1 MTPAATEPHVY
12 ADLDV
17 LRQTWSSKPG
27 LFGWLSSI
35 NHQEIGRRYILTAF
49 IFLLLG
55 GFEAL
60 LMRLQLAKP
69 ENTFLSAGRYNQVF
83 TLHGTTM
90 MFLFAVP
97 VMEGMGIYLVPLMV
111 GTRNVAFPRLN
122 AFGYWMYLAGGLF
135 LYGCAFFNMVP
146 DAGWFSYP
154 PLSGPQFSP
163 GKGVDAWAQM
173 ITFTE
178 ISALCVAVELV
189 VTILRMRAP
198 GMSLNRI
205 PMFCWSMLVQSFMI
219 IFAMPAV
226 MIASTVFLLNDRT
239 LGTHFVNPAEGGN
252 PLLYQ
257 HVFWFFGHP
266 EVYIIFLPALGMVSS
281 ILETHTRR
289 QIFGYPAL
297 VLSLVG
303 NGLIAFG
310 LWVHHMFATG
320 LPQIGEAYFTAT
332 SMMIAITSGV
342 QIFCWL
348 ATLWSGRLRVTTAVH
363 FVFGFIFIF
372 VMGGMTGVMLASI
385 PLDLQAHDTFFVV
398 AHFHYVLIGG
408 ALFPLFGGFHYWFPK
423 FTGRMIDER
432 LGRLSFW
439 LLFVGFN
446 ATFFPMHW
454 LGMLG
459 MTRRVY
465 TYVPGL
471 GWDRANMAATIGAFI
486 ILLGGLIFI
495 ANALRSRGS
504 GARAENDPWEGSTLE
519 WEAGSPP
526 APYNFPN
533 LPVVTSR
540 TALWTPVAERSIV
553 VGLRED
559 RREILISNVL
569 DAEPHHR
576 SVQPRPSLWPLLTAF
591 GFSIGLAGSIFAF
604 FWYYVASV
612 LGMIGLIG
620 WFWPNR
626 PLEVDP

>member
-1 MTPAATEPHVY
+1 MTPAASEKRVY
-12 ADLDV
+12 ADLAV

-27 LFGWLSSI
+27 PIGWLSAI
-35 NHQEIGRRYILTAF
+35 NHQEIGRRYIFTAF
-49 IFLLLG
+49 IFLLIG
-55 GFEAL
+55 GIEAL

-69 ENTFLSAGRYNQVF
+69 ENTFLSAERYNQIF

-97 VMEGMGIYLVPLMV
+97 VMEGMGIYFVPLMV

-122 AFGYWMYLAGGLF
+122 AFGYWMYLAGGVF
-135 LYGCAFFNMVP
+135 LYGCVFCNMIP
-146 DAGWFSYP
+146 DAGWFAYP
-154 PLSGPQFSP
+154 PLSGPQFST
-163 GKGVDAWAQM
+163 GKGVDVWAQM

-178 ISALCVAVELV
+178 VSALCVAVELA
-189 VTILRMRAP
+189 VTILKMRAP
-198 GMSLNRI
+198 GMSLNRM

-239 LGTHFVNPAEGGN
+239 LGTHFVNPAEGGD

-266 EVYIIFLPALGMVSS
+266 EVYIIFLPALGMVSA
-281 ILETHTRR
+281 IIETHTRR
-289 QIFGYPAL
+289 KIFGYPAL

-303 NGLIAFG
+303 NGFIAFG

-320 LPQIGEAYFTAT
+320 LPQIGEAYFTAA
-332 SMMIAITSGV
+332 SMMIAVTSGV

-348 ATLWSGRLRVTTAVH
+348 ATLWSGRLKVTTAVH

-372 VMGGMTGVMLASI
+372 VMGGMTGVILASI

-423 FTGRMIDER
+423 FTGHLMDEG
-432 LGRLSFW
+432 LGKLSFW
-439 LLFVGFN
+439 ILFIGFN
-446 ATFFPMHW
+446 LTFFPMHW
-454 LGMLG
+454 LGMEG

-465 TYVPGL
+465 TYIPGL
-471 GWDRANMAATIGAFI
+471 GWDHANLAATIGAFV
-486 ILLGGLIFI
+486 ILVGGLVFI
-495 ANALRSRGS
+495 ANALRSRVAGV
-504 GARAENDPWEGSTLE
+504 RAGNDPWEASTLE
-519 WEAGSPP
+519 WEAQSPP

-533 LPVVTSR
+533 LLVVTSV
-540 TALWTPVAERSIV
+540 TPLWTPSAERALI

-559 RREILISNVL
+559 RREILITNVL

-576 SVQPRPSLWPLLTAF
+576 SVQPTPSLWPMLTAL

-604 FWYYVASV
+604 SWYYVASG
-612 LGMIGLIG
+612 LGMIGLVG
-620 WFWPNR
+620 WFWPER
-626 PLEVDP
+626 PLEVNQ

>member
-1 MTPAATEPHVY
+1 MTPTASEQHAY
-12 ADLDV
+12 ADVDA

-27 LFGWLSSI
+27 LLGWLSSV

-49 IFLLLG
+49 IFLLIG
-55 GFEAL
+55 GIEAL

-69 ENTFLSAGRYNQVF
+69 ENTFLSAGNYNQIF

-135 LYGCAFFNMVP
+135 LYGCAFFNMIP
-146 DAGWFSYP
+146 DAGWFAYP

-163 GKGVDAWAQM
+163 GKGVDVWAQM

-178 ISALCVAVELV
+178 VSALCVAVELI
-189 VTILRMRAP
+189 VTILKMRAP
-198 GMSLNRI
+198 GMSLNRM

-239 LGTHFVNPAEGGN
+239 IGTHFVNPAEGGD

-303 NGLIAFG
+303 NGFIAFG

-320 LPQIGEAYFTAT
+320 LPEIGEAYFTAA

-348 ATLWSGRLRVTTAVH
+348 ATLWSGRLRLTTAVH

-372 VMGGMTGVMLASI
+372 VMGGMTGVILASI

-408 ALFPLFGGFHYWFPK
+408 ALFPLFAGFHYWFPK
-423 FTGRMIDER
+423 FTGRMMDER
-432 LGRLSFW
+432 LGKLSFW
-439 LLFVGFN
+439 ILFIGFN
-446 ATFFPMHW
+446 LTFFPMHW

-465 TYVPGL
+465 TYIPGL
-471 GWDRANMAATIGAFI
+471 GWENANLAATSGAFV
-486 ILLGGLIFI
+486 ILCGGLIFI

-504 GARAENDPWEGSTLE
+504 GERAENDPWEASTLE
-519 WEAGSPP
+519 WEAESPP

-533 LPVVTSR
+533 LPVITSR
-540 TALWTPVAERSIV
+540 APLWTPASERGIV
-553 VGLRED
+553 IGLREN
-559 RREILISNVL
+559 RREILITEVL
-569 DAEPHHR
+569 GTEPHHR
-576 SVQPRPSLWPLLTAF
+576 SVQPAPSLWPLLTAL
-591 GFSIGLAGSIFAF
+591 GFSIGLTGSIFGF
-604 FWYYVASV
+604 SWYYVASV
-612 LGMIGLIG
+612 LGMIGLVG
-620 WFWPNR
+620 WFWPER

>member
-1 MTPAATEPHVY
+1 MTPSVSEPQAY
-12 ADLDV
+12 ADVDV

-27 LFGWLSSI
+27 LLGWLSSI

-55 GFEAL
+55 GVEAL
-60 LMRLQLAKP
+60 LMRLQLARP
-69 ENTFLSAGRYNQVF
+69 ENTLLTAGRYNQVF

-122 AFGYWMYLAGGLF
+122 AFGYWMYLAGGLL
-135 LYGCAFFNMVP
+135 LYGSVFFNMIP

-154 PLSGPQFSP
+154 PLAGPQFSP
-163 GKGVDAWAQM
+163 GKGVDVWAQM

-178 ISALCVAVELV
+178 ISALCVAVELI
-189 VTILRMRAP
+189 VTILKMRAP
-198 GMSLNRI
+198 GMSLNRM
-205 PMFCWSMLVQSFMI
+205 PLYCWSMLVQSFMI
-219 IFAMPAV
+219 VFAMPAV

-239 LGTHFVNPAEGGN
+239 LGTHFVNPAEGGD

-266 EVYIIFLPALGMVSS
+266 EVYIIFLPGLGFVSS
-281 ILETHTRR
+281 IIETHTRR

-297 VLSLVG
+297 VLSLAG
-303 NGLIAFG
+303 NGFIAFG

-320 LPQIGEAYFTAT
+320 LPQIGEAYFTAA

-348 ATLWSGRLRVTTAVH
+348 ATLWSGRLKVTTAVH
-363 FVFGFIFIF
+363 FVFGFLFIF
-372 VMGGMTGVMLASI
+372 VMGGLTGVMLASI

-432 LGRLSFW
+432 LGKLSFW
-439 LLFVGFN
+439 ILFVGFN
-446 ATFFPMHW
+446 LTFFPMHW
-454 LGMLG
+454 LGMIG
-459 MTRRVY
+459 MPRRVY
-465 TYVPGL
+465 TYIPGL
-471 GWDRANMAATIGAFI
+471 GWENANLAATIGAFV
-486 ILLGGLIFI
+486 ILTGGLIFI
-495 ANALRSRGS
+495 ANALRSRRS
-504 GARAENDPWEGSTLE
+504 GPRAGNDPWEASTLE
-519 WEAGSPP
+519 WEADSPP
-526 APYNFPN
+526 EPYNFPN
-533 LPVVTSR
+533 LPVVTTR
-540 TALWTPVAERSIV
+540 TPLWTPFAERPIV
-553 VGLRED
+553 VGVRED
-559 RREILISNVL
+559 RREILITDVV
-569 DAEPHHR
+569 DAKPHHR
-576 SVQPRPSLWPLLTAF
+576 SVQPRPTLWPLLTAL

-604 FWYYVASV
+604 NWYYVASV
-612 LGMIGLIG
+612 LGMISLIG
-620 WFWPNR
+620 WFWPER
-626 PLEVDP
+626 PLEVDQ

>member
-1 MTPAATEPHVY
+1 MTPTASEQHAY
-12 ADLDV
+12 ADVDA
-17 LRQTWSSKPG
+17 LRQTWSSKPS
-27 LFGWLSSI
+27 LLGWLSSV

-49 IFLLLG
+49 IFLLIG
-55 GFEAL
+55 GIEAL

-69 ENTFLSAGRYNQVF
+69 ENTFLSAGHYNQIF

-135 LYGCAFFNMVP
+135 LYGCAFFNMIP
-146 DAGWFSYP
+146 DAGWFAYP

-163 GKGVDAWAQM
+163 GKGVDVWAQM

-178 ISALCVAVELV
+178 VSALCVAVELI
-189 VTILRMRAP
+189 VTILKMRAP
-198 GMSLNRI
+198 GMSLNRM

-239 LGTHFVNPAEGGN
+239 IGTHFVNPAEGGD

-297 VLSLVG
+297 VLSLAG
-303 NGLIAFG
+303 NGFIAFG

-320 LPQIGEAYFTAT
+320 LPEIGEAYFTAA

-348 ATLWSGRLRVTTAVH
+348 ATLWSGRLRLTTAVH

-372 VMGGMTGVMLASI
+372 VMGGMTGVILASI

-408 ALFPLFGGFHYWFPK
+408 ALFPLFAGFHYWFPK
-423 FTGRMIDER
+423 FTGRMMDER
-432 LGRLSFW
+432 LGKLSFW
-439 LLFVGFN
+439 ILFIGFN
-446 ATFFPMHW
+446 LTFFPMHW

-465 TYVPGL
+465 TYIPGL
-471 GWDRANMAATIGAFI
+471 GWENANLAATSGAFV
-486 ILLGGLIFI
+486 ILCGGLIFI

-504 GARAENDPWEGSTLE
+504 GERAENDPWEASTLE
-519 WEAGSPP
+519 WEAESPP

-533 LPVVTSR
+533 LPVITSR
-540 TALWTPVAERSIV
+540 APLWTPASERGIV
-553 VGLRED
+553 IGLREN
-559 RREILISNVL
+559 RREILITEVL
-569 DAEPHHR
+569 GTEPHHR
-576 SVQPRPSLWPLLTAF
+576 SVQPAPSLWPLLTAL
-591 GFSIGLAGSIFAF
+591 GFSIGLTGSIFGF
-604 FWYYVASV
+604 SWYYVASV
-612 LGMIGLIG
+612 LGMIGLVG
-620 WFWPNR
+620 WFWPER

>member
-1 MTPAATEPHVY
+1 VTPAASELHAY
-12 ADLDV
+12 ADLEV
-17 LRQTWSSKPG
+17 LRQTWSSKRG

-49 IFLLLG
+49 VFLLLG
-55 GFEAL
+55 GIEAL
-60 LMRLQLAKP
+60 MMRLQLAKP
-69 ENTFLSAGRYNQVF
+69 ENTFLAASRYNQIF

-97 VMEGMGIYLVPLMV
+97 VMEGMGIYFVPLMV

-135 LYGCAFFNMVP
+135 LYGCAFFNMIP
-146 DAGWFSYP
+146 DAGWFAYA

-163 GKGVDAWAQM
+163 GKGVDVWAQM
-173 ITFTE
+173 ITSTE
-178 ISALCVAVELV
+178 VSALCVAVELV
-189 VTILRMRAP
+189 VTILKMRAP
-198 GMSLNRI
+198 GMSLNRM

-239 LGTHFVNPAEGGN
+239 LGTHFVNPAEGGD

-281 ILETHTRR
+281 IIETHTRR

-303 NGLIAFG
+303 NGFIAFG

-320 LPQIGEAYFTAT
+320 LPQIGEAYFTAA
-332 SMMIAITSGV
+332 SIMIAITSGV

-348 ATLWSGRLRVTTAVH
+348 ATLWSGRLKVTAAVH

-423 FTGRMIDER
+423 FTGHMMDER
-432 LGRLSFW
+432 LGKLSFW
-439 LLFVGFN
+439 ILFVGFN
-446 ATFFPMHW
+446 STFFPMHW

-465 TYVPGL
+465 TYIPGL
-471 GWDRANMAATIGAFI
+471 GWDHANLAATIGAFV
-486 ILLGGLIFI
+486 ILLGGIIFI
-495 ANALRSRGS
+495 ANVLRSRGS
-504 GARAENDPWEGSTLE
+504 GARAGSDPWEASTLE
-519 WEAGSPP
+519 WEAESPP

-540 TALWTPVAERSIV
+540 TPLWTAQAERALV
-553 VGLRED
+553 VGVRED
-559 RREILISNVL
+559 RREILITAVL

-576 SVQPRPSLWPLLTAF
+576 SVQPRPSLWPMLTAL

-604 FWYYVASV
+604 SWYYVASV
-612 LGMIGLIG
+612 LGLIGLIG
-620 WFWPNR
+620 WFWPER
-626 PLEVDP
+626 PLEVDQ

>member
-1 MTPAATEPHVY
+1 MTPTASEQHAY
-12 ADLDV
+12 ADLGV
-17 LRQTWSSKPG
+17 LRQTWSSKSG
-27 LFGWLSSI
+27 LLGWSSVVD
-35 NHQEIGRRYILTAF
+35 HQEIGRRYILTAF
-49 IFLLLG
+49 VFLLIG
-55 GFEAL
+55 GIEAL

-69 ENTFLSAGRYNQVF
+69 ENTFLTAEHYNQIF

-122 AFGYWMYLAGGLF
+122 AFGYWMYLAGGIV
-135 LYGCAFFNMVP
+135 LYACAFCNMIP
-146 DAGWFSYP
+146 DAGWFAYP

-163 GKGVDAWAQM
+163 GKGVDVWAQM

-178 ISALCVAVELV
+178 VSALCVAVELI
-189 VTILRMRAP
+189 VTILKMRAP
-198 GMSLNRI
+198 GMSLNRM

-226 MIASTVFLLNDRT
+226 MIASTVYLLNDRT
-239 LGTHFVNPAEGGN
+239 LGTHFVNPAEGGD

-289 QIFGYPAL
+289 QMFGYPAL

-303 NGLIAFG
+303 NGFIAFG

-320 LPQIGEAYFTAT
+320 LPQIGEAYFTAA

-348 ATLWSGRLRVTTAVH
+348 ATLWSGRLQATTAVH

-372 VMGGMTGVMLASI
+372 VMGGLTGVMLASI
-385 PLDLQAHDTFFVV
+385 PLNLQAHDTFFVV

-423 FTGRMIDER
+423 FTGRIMDET
-432 LGRLSFW
+432 LGKLSFW
-439 LLFVGFN
+439 ILFVGFN
-446 ATFFPMHW
+446 LTFFPMHW

-465 TYVPGL
+465 TYIPGL
-471 GWDRANMAATIGAFI
+471 GWEHANLAATLGAFV
-486 ILLGGLIFI
+486 ILVGGLVFMV
-495 ANALRSRGS
+495 NAASSLSS
-504 GARAENDPWEGSTLE
+504 GAPAGNDPWEASTLE
-519 WEAGSPP
+519 WEAESPP

-533 LPVVTSR
+533 LPVITSR
-540 TALWTPVAERSIV
+540 TPLWTPRAERAIV

-559 RREILISNVL
+559 RREILITNVL

-576 SVQPRPSLWPLLTAF
+576 SVQPKPSLWPMLTAL

-604 FWYYVASV
+604 SWYYVASV
-612 LGMIGLIG
+612 LGLIGLVG
-620 WFWPNR
+620 WFWPER
-626 PLEVDP
+626 PLEVGQ